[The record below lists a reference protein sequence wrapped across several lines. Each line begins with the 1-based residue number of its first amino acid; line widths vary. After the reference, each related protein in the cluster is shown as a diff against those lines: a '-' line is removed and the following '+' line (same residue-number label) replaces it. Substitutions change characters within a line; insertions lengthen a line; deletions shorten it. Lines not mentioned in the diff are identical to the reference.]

1 MEWYIT
7 LLILVGS
14 LCVLLFMGLPVA
26 FSLGFLSMIAALVFW
41 PGTEGLYGVALAGY
55 GHMGNYTLV
64 CVPLFILM
72 AQVVM
77 HSRMGADT
85 YDVADRFLRNLPGGL
100 GITSA
105 VFGAIFGAVCGAS
118 TAGTATVGLLSLP
131 EMEKRGYQPG
141 MAGAIV
147 AFAGALS
154 ILIPPSVILILYGTL
169 ANESIGALFA
179 GGFLP
184 GILMTILAILY
195 VGLRVKLN
203 PALAPRD
210 DVRFTWKEKFSS
222 LWRVWALLLLV
233 LLLLGTIYTGVAT
246 PTEASAIACVAVFV
260 IAFAKKTMNLQLL
273 RKVLLATVKT
283 TTMIGWI
290 IIGATSFGYVIIYS
304 GCAASLTDW
313 VVSMDVSPTTV
324 VIILMIGFMIMGMF
338 LDPAAIV
345 MMTTPIILPILLA
358 LDINVLW
365 FGILMTINMCAGN
378 ISPPMGLNLYI
389 VKGLVPAESMP
400 MKALFWGAIPFM
412 TIDVLTIALVM
423 IFPAIATWLP
433 SLVIPG

>member
-1 MEWYIT
+1 MEWYMI
-7 LLILVGS
+7 LLLLVGS

-26 FSLGFLSMIAALVFW
+26 FSLGFLSTVSALIFW

-55 GHMGNYTLV
+55 GHMSSYTLV

-77 HSRMGADT
+77 HSRMGTDT

-100 GITSA
+100 GMTST

-131 EMEKRGYQPG
+131 EMQRRGYEEG
-141 MAGAIV
+141 MSGAIV
-147 AFAGALS
+147 AFSGALS

-179 GGFLP
+179 GGVIP
-184 GILMTILAILY
+184 GVLMTVLAILY
-195 VGLRVKLN
+195 IYTRVKIN
-203 PALAPRD
+203 PAVAPRD

-222 LWRVWALLLLV
+222 LWKVWSLLLLV
-233 LLLLGTIYTGVAT
+233 ILLLGTIYTGIAT
-246 PTEASAIACVAVFV
+246 PTEASAIACLAVFA
-260 IAFAKKTMNLQLL
+260 IAISKGTMSWDLLKKS
-273 RKVLLATVKT
+273 LLATVKT

-304 GCAASLTDW
+304 GCATELTDW
-313 VVSMDVSPTTV
+313 VVALPVSPTVV
-324 VIILMIGFMIMGMF
+324 VIVLMFGFLIMGMF

-358 LDINVLW
+358 LDVNVLW
-365 FGILMTINMCAGN
+365 FGILMTVNMCAGN

-389 VKGLVPAESMP
+389 VKGLVPPEAMN
-400 MKALFWGAIPFM
+400 MKRLFLGAIPFIV
-412 TIDVLTIALVM
+412 IDAVTIALIM

-433 SLVIPG
+433 SLVVAS